1 MSNARCLWVDWHIGC
16 TMKGEECPPLS
27 WLHPGD
33 FKWLDTVAVM
43 DPSNDDLFNE
53 IEAAGR
59 TGKEETRLLRR
70 GSSKVYSDLKVLMT
84 HFENL
89 VHEQNAWPT
98 AITVDTVQEMWR
110 VAIEP
115 WMNEQHRNWF
125 RYNWNSSLRSIR
137 KKKRMPTWV
146 EIEAVKKQRLDGM
159 DMAMVEADHGVDLNE
174 EDARVEEDQ

>member
-1 MSNARCLWVDWHIGC
+1 MS
-16 TMKGEECPPLS
+16 
-27 WLHPGD
+27 
-33 FKWLDTVAVM
+33 
-43 DPSNDDLFNE
+43 
-53 IEAAGR
+53 
-59 TGKEETRLLRR
+59 
-70 GSSKVYSDLKVLMT
+70 
-84 HFENL
+84 L
-89 VHEQNAWPT
+89 VSHCHCEKLAK
-98 AITVDTVQEMWR
+98 MWR